1 MTDEPDQVD
10 LETPDLPARNRAALD
25 ELFPGVT
32 ADGVL
37 DAAKLG
43 ELLGLDVAQTN
54 EGRRERYGLQW
65 AGKQDAIRSLV
76 APSRGTLVP
85 DLERSKMFDK
95 ATNVFIEGD
104 NLEVLKLLQKAYN
117 DRIKLIYI
125 DPPYNTRNDFVY
137 NDDFSDGLRGYLDYT
152 GQLDEDGN
160 RVSADVDV
168 VGRRHSRWL
177 SMMYPRLL
185 LARNLLAQDGLLF
198 VSIDD
203 NEVSSLRL
211 MLDEVFGPE
220 NFVATFVWV
229 SNIKGRQISGAGPA
243 GTKEYLHAYA
253 RNKLNVEDFRAS
265 ASFLKEVM
273 PSVYKGFNYEL
284 KRDEHGPYVTK
295 NELYNT
301 NSAFNEVTRPNL
313 VYDIYYNP
321 DSGEIRTE
329 PVSQQHVHDGMEK
342 ITPKANNNGVNKYH
356 AYRWSKD
363 KVLAESY
370 NLEFRKSGAKWRI
383 YTRVRDVDSTSV
395 KDLFMDVST
404 NNGSADLE
412 SIGINP
418 AWFDYPKPVGLL
430 QILVDLATDKDSIVL
445 DFFAGSG
452 STAHAV
458 AMQNARD
465 GGSRKSL
472 MVTLPELLPK
482 DSDARAA
489 GLQYITDITYK
500 RLMAVSEKVEGAASL
515 GLRVLSL
522 ARSNF
527 RPTETAEGEL
537 DLASSTLAED
547 AGDMYAVAAEVLLK
561 EGVPLDSERTEHE
574 FGTVSVQTSGRVAV
588 VAGEGLDVATAEKV
602 FDLNP
607 KPNVVVFLEDDL
619 AGQDALKANLM
630 ANAKA
635 RGITVKTV

>member
-1 MTDEPDQVD
+1 MTDEPDKVD
-10 LETPDLPARNRAALD
+10 LETPNLAARNRAALND
-25 ELFPGVT
+25 LFPGVA

-43 ELLGLDVAQTN
+43 ELLGLDVAQTT
-54 EGRRERYGLQW
+54 EGRERYGLQW
-65 AGKQDAIRSLV
+65 AGKQDAIRTLLT
-76 APSRGTLVP
+76 PSGGTLVP
-85 DLERSKMFDK
+85 DLERSDEFDK

-117 DRIKLIYI
+117 DQVKLIYI

-152 GQLDEDGN
+152 GQLDDEGN
-160 RVSADVDV
+160 RVSADVDA

-185 LARNLLAQDGLLF
+185 LARNLLTQDGLLF

-243 GTKEYLHAYA
+243 GTKEYIHAYA

-313 VYDIYYNP
+313 VYDIYYDP

-342 ITPKANNNGVNKYH
+342 ITPKTNNNGVNKYH
-356 AYRWSKD
+356 AYRWSKE

-370 NLEFRKSGAKWRI
+370 NLDFRKSGAKWRI
-383 YTRVRDVDSTSV
+383 YTKVRDVDSTSV

-404 NNGSADLE
+404 NNGAADLE

-458 AMQNARD
+458 ALQNARD
-465 GGSRKSL
+465 GGLRKSL
-472 MVTLPELLPK
+472 MVTLPEPLPK

-489 GLQYITDITYK
+489 GMQYITDITYK
-500 RLMAVSEKVEGAASL
+500 RLMAVAEQVEGAASL
-515 GLRVLSL
+515 GLRVVSL

-527 RPTETAEGEL
+527 RTTKTAEGEL
-537 DLASSTLAED
+537 NLASSTLAVD

-561 EGVPLDSERTEHE
+561 EGVPLDSEWVEHD
-574 FGTVSVQTSGRVAV
+574 FGTVTARVSGGVAV
-588 VAGEGLDVATAEKV
+588 VIGEGIDVATAEKV
-602 FDLNP
+602 FALEP
-607 KPNVVVFLEDDL
+607 MPHVVVFLEDDL
-619 AGQDALKANLM
+619 AGRDALKANLV
-630 ANAKA
+630 ANAKS

>member
-1 MTDEPDQVD
+1 MTDEPGQVD
-10 LETPDLPARNRAALD
+10 LDTPDLAARNRAALN
-25 ELFPGVT
+25 ELFPGVA

-43 ELLGLDVAQTN
+43 ELLGLDVAQTT
-54 EGRRERYGLQW
+54 EGRERYGLQW
-65 AGKQDAIRSLV
+65 AGKQDAIRTLLT
-76 APSRGTLVP
+76 PSGSTLVP
-85 DLERSKMFDK
+85 DLERSDEFGK
-95 ATNVFIEGD
+95 AKNVFIEGD

-117 DRIKLIYI
+117 DQVKLIYI

-137 NDDFSDGLRGYLDYT
+137 NDDFSDGLRAYLDYT
-152 GQLDEDGN
+152 GQLDDEGN
-160 RVSADVDV
+160 RVSADVDA

-185 LARNLLAQDGLLF
+185 LARNLLTQDGLLF

-243 GTKEYLHAYA
+243 GTKEYIHAYA

-313 VYDIYYNP
+313 VYDIYYDP
-321 DSGEIRTE
+321 DTGEIRTE
-329 PVSQQHVHDGMEK
+329 PVSQQHVHDGLEK
-342 ITPKANNNGVNKYH
+342 ITPKTNNNGVHKYH
-356 AYRWSKD
+356 AYRWSKE

-383 YTRVRDVDSTSV
+383 YTKVRDVDSTSV

-404 NNGSADLE
+404 NNGAADLE

-418 AWFDYPKPVGLL
+418 AWFDYPKPVGIL

-465 GGSRKSL
+465 RGSRKSL
-472 MVTLPELLPK
+472 TVTLPEPLPK

-489 GLQYITDITYK
+489 GMQCITDITYK
-500 RLMAVSEKVEGAASL
+500 RLMAVAGQVEGAASL
-515 GLRVLSL
+515 GLRVMSL

-527 RPTETAEGEL
+527 RTTETAEGEL
-537 DLASSTLAED
+537 NLESSTLAVD
-547 AGDMYAVAAEVLLK
+547 AGDRYTVAAEILLK
-561 EGVPLDSERTEHE
+561 EGVPLDSEWVEHV
-574 FGTVSVQTSGRVAV
+574 FGKVTAQVSGGVAV
-588 VAGEGLDVATAEKV
+588 IIGEGVDVPTAEKV
-602 FDLNP
+602 FDMDP
-607 KPNVVVFLEDDL
+607 MPHVVVFLEDDL
-619 AGQDALKANLM
+619 AGRDALKANLV
-630 ANAKA
+630 AHAKS
-635 RGITVKTV
+635 RGITVRTV

>member
-1 MTDEPDQVD
+1 MTDEPDKVD
-10 LETPDLPARNRAALD
+10 LETPDLAAESRAALG
-25 ELFPGVT
+25 ELFPGAL

-43 ELLGLDVAQTN
+43 ELLRVEVAQAP
-54 EGRRERYGLQW
+54 GGRERYGLQW
-65 AGKQDAIRSLV
+65 AGKQDAIRSLLT
-76 APSRGTLVP
+76 PTKSTLVP
-85 DLERSKMFDK
+85 DLERSRAFDSAK
-95 ATNVFIEGD
+95 NVFIQGD

-117 DRIKLIYI
+117 DQIKLIYI
-125 DPPYNTRNDFVY
+125 DPPYNTGNDFVY

-152 GQLDEDGN
+152 GQLDDEGN
-160 RVSADVDV
+160 RVSAGVDAG
-168 VGRRHSRWL
+168 GRHHSRWL

-185 LARNLLAQDGLLF
+185 LARNLLTQDGLLF

-211 MLDEVFGPE
+211 MLDEIFGRE
-220 NFVATFVWV
+220 NFVSTFVWV
-229 SNIKGRQISGAGPA
+229 SNLKGRQISGAGPA
-243 GTKEYLHAYA
+243 GTKEYIHVYA

-265 ASFLKEVM
+265 ASFLKELM
-273 PSVYKGFNYEL
+273 PSVYKGFNYEP
-284 KRDEHGPYVTK
+284 KRDEHGAYVTK

-301 NSAFNEVTRPNL
+301 NSVFNEVTRPNL
-313 VYDIYYNP
+313 VYDIYYAP
-321 DSGEIRTE
+321 HSGEIRTE

-342 ITPKANNNGVNKYH
+342 ISPKTNNNGVNKYH
-356 AYRWSKD
+356 AYRWSKE

-370 NLEFRKSGAKWRI
+370 NLEFRKSGTKWRI
-383 YTRVRDVDSTSV
+383 YTKVRDVDSTSV

-430 QILVDLATDKDSIVL
+430 QILVGLATDKDSVVL

-472 MVTLPELLPK
+472 MVTLPEPLSK
-482 DSDARAA
+482 DSDARRA
-489 GLQYITDITYK
+489 GMQYITDITYR
-500 RLMAVSEKVEGAASL
+500 RLMAVADQVEGAATL
-515 GLRVLSL
+515 GLRVVSL

-527 RPTETAEGEL
+527 RTTHTADGEL
-537 DLASSTLAED
+537 NLVSSTLAEN
-547 AGDMYAVAAEVLLK
+547 AGDVRAVAAEVLLK
-561 EGVPLDSERTEHE
+561 EGVPLDVEWVEHE
-574 FGTVSVQTSGRVAV
+574 FDQVSVQVSGRVAV
-588 VAGEGLDVATAEKV
+588 AAGKGLNAATARKI
-602 FDLNP
+602 FDLDP
-607 KPNVVVFLEDDL
+607 KPHVVVFLEDDL
-619 AGQDALKANLM
+619 AGQDALKANLV
-630 ANAKA
+630 ANAKS

>member
-1 MTDEPDQVD
+1 MTDDPDQVD
-10 LETPDLPARNRAALD
+10 LETPDLAARNRAALD
-25 ELFPGVT
+25 ELFPGV
-32 ADGVL
+32 ASDGVL

-43 ELLGLDVAQTN
+43 ELLALDVAQA
-54 EGRRERYGLQW
+54 EERRERYGLQW
-65 AGKQDAIRSLV
+65 AGKQDAVRSLLT
-76 APSRGTLVP
+76 PSRATLVP
-85 DLERSKMFDK
+85 DLERSVVFDK

-117 DRIKLIYI
+117 DQIKLIYI
-125 DPPYNTRNDFVY
+125 DPPYNTGNDFIY
-137 NDDFSDGLRGYLDYT
+137 NDDFADGLRGYLGYT
-152 GQLDEDGN
+152 GQLDEAGN
-160 RVSADVDV
+160 RISADVDTG
-168 VGRRHSRWL
+168 GRRHSRWL

-185 LARNLLAQDGLLF
+185 LARNLLTQDGILF

-203 NEVSSLRL
+203 NEVSTLRL

-243 GTKEYLHAYA
+243 GTKEYIHVYA

-265 ASFLKEVM
+265 ASFLKKVM
-273 PSVYKGFNYEL
+273 PTVYKGFNYEL

-329 PVSQQHVHDGMEK
+329 PVSSRHLHEGMDK
-342 ITPKANNNGVNKYH
+342 IAPKKNNNGVNKYH
-356 AYRWSKD
+356 AYRWSKQ
-363 KVLAESY
+363 KVQAESY
-370 NLEFRKSGAKWRI
+370 DLDFRKSGSTWRI
-383 YTRVRDVDSTSV
+383 YTKVRDVDSTSV

-412 SIGINP
+412 SIGISP

-465 GGSRKSL
+465 GGSRRSL
-472 MVTLPELLPK
+472 MVTLPEPLPV

-489 GLQYITDITYK
+489 GLEYITDITYK
-500 RLMAVSEKVEGAASL
+500 RLVALSESVEGAASR
-515 GLRVLSL
+515 GLRVVSL
-522 ARSNF
+522 AQSRF
-527 RPTETAEGEL
+527 RTTETVEGEL
-537 DLASSTLAED
+537 DLASSTLA
-547 AGDMYAVAAEVLLK
+547 AGLDDIRAVAAEVLLK
-561 EGVPLDSERTEHE
+561 EGVRLDAEWLEHE
-574 FGTVSVQTSGRVAV
+574 FGTVTVQVSGGVAV
-588 VAGEGLDVATAEKV
+588 VVGKGLDVATAEKV
-602 FDLNP
+602 FDLDP
-607 KPNVVVFLEDDL
+607 KPRVVVFLEDEL
-619 AGQDALKANLM
+619 AGQDALKANLV
-630 ANAKA
+630 ANA
-635 RGITVKTV
+635 RSHGITVKTV

>member
-1 MTDEPDQVD
+1 MTDEPAKVD
-10 LETPDLPARNRAALD
+10 LETPDLAATHRAALD

-37 DAAKLG
+37 DAARLG
-43 ELLGLDVAQTN
+43 ELLGLDIAQTN
-54 EGRRERYGLQW
+54 EGRERYGLQW
-65 AGKQDAIRSLV
+65 AGKHEAIRSLLM
-76 APSRGTLVP
+76 PSRATLVP
-85 DLERSKMFDK
+85 DLERSNNFAR

-117 DRIKLIYI
+117 DQVKLIYI
-125 DPPYNTRNDFVY
+125 DPPYNTGNDFVY

-152 GQLDEDGN
+152 GQLDERGN
-160 RVSADVDV
+160 RISADADTA
-168 VGRRHSRWL
+168 GRRHSRWL
-177 SMMYPRLL
+177 SMMYPRLM
-185 LARNLLAQDGLLF
+185 LARNLLTQDGLLF
-198 VSIDD
+198 ISIDD

-229 SNIKGRQISGAGPA
+229 SNIKGRQIPGAGPA
-243 GTKEYLHAYA
+243 GTKEYMHVYA

-265 ASFLKEVM
+265 ASFLKGLM

-301 NSAFNEVTRPNL
+301 NSAFNEVTRRNL
-313 VYDIYYNP
+313 VYDIYYSP

-329 PVSQQHVHDGMEK
+329 PVSQQHVHDNMEK
-342 ITPKANNNGVNKYH
+342 ISPKVNNNGVNEFH
-356 AYRWSKD
+356 AYRWSRE

-370 NLEFRKSGAKWRI
+370 NLEFRKSSSGWRI
-383 YTRVRDVDSTSV
+383 YTKVRDVDSTSV

-404 NNGSADLE
+404 NNGSIDVE

-430 QILVDLATDKDSIVL
+430 QILIDLATDNDSVVL

-465 GGSRKSL
+465 GGSRRAL
-472 MVTLPELLPK
+472 MVTLPELLPEN
-482 DSDARAA
+482 SEARAS
-489 GLQYITDITYK
+489 GLLYITDITYK
-500 RLMAVSEKVEGAASL
+500 RLMAVAEQVEGTASL
-515 GLRVLSL
+515 GLRVISL

-527 RPTETAEGEL
+527 RTTEAVEGQL
-537 DLASSTLAED
+537 NLASSTLAED
-547 AGDMYAVAAEVLLK
+547 AGDVYAVTAEVLLK
-561 EGVPLDSERTEHE
+561 EGVRLDTKWVVHE
-574 FGTVSVQTSGRVAV
+574 FGKVSAQVSGGVAV
-588 VAGEGLDVATAEKV
+588 VVGEGLEIAIAEKV
-602 FDLNP
+602 FGLDP
-607 KPNVVVFLEDDL
+607 KPRVVVFLEDDL
-619 AGQDALKANLM
+619 AGQDALKANLV
-630 ANAKA
+630 ANAKSH
-635 RGITVKTV
+635 GITVKTV